1 MSVTNLAAFG
11 ASTLVSA
18 AGAASNRIERQVQSA
33 FSAVLEA
40 AGRQGYAS
48 AAPLSSDASAADS
61 ARRAWDDW
69 FGTRPERYASKAAPE
84 RLQQGFGAIVDK
96 AITAEGYVDPKGFLA
111 TLSRE
116 ELATLQSVHNLA
128 DPIHVDSLTEEGALN
143 LLLPPP
149 AQVDLN
155 ADGITQSG
163 AAMGIRFPNS
173 NTPPEV
179 VDAWEA
185 ATAGMSW
192 AERGMYEIKMMMP
205 TLLANIEID
214 SSGQFVGQREPGD
227 PDYRNPMAEAGYSY
241 RDAVQSMIDA
251 LDFQKEQMPRNQYE
265 EQMAFWRRFGKEL
278 EAAGAEYRTPHN
290 VSRRR

>member
-1 MSVTNLAAFG
+1 MGVTDIAAFG

-18 AGAASNRIERQVQSA
+18 AGVASNRLERQVQSA

-48 AAPLSSDASAADS
+48 AAPVAGGASVADS
-61 ARRAWDDW
+61 ARQAWDDW
-69 FGTRPERYASKAAPE
+69 FGTGTERYASKTDPE
-84 RLQQGFGAIVDK
+84 ALQKGFGAIVGK
-96 AITAEGYVDPKGFLA
+96 AITEEGYVDPQGFLA
-111 TLSRE
+111 SLSRD

-128 DPIHVDSLTEEGALN
+128 DPIHVKSLTEEGALN

-155 ADGITQSG
+155 ADGLTQSG

-179 VDAWEA
+179 VDAWET

-192 AERGMYEIKMMMP
+192 AERGMFELKMMMP
-205 TLLANIEID
+205 TLLANIEVD
-214 SSGQFVGQREPGD
+214 ANAQFVGQREPGD

-241 RDAVQSMIDA
+241 REAVQSMIDA
-251 LDFQKEQMPRNQYE
+251 LDFQKEQMPRAQYE
-265 EQMAFWRRFGKEL
+265 EQMAFWRHFGEEL
-278 EAAGAEYRTPHN
+278 ETTGAE
-290 VSRRR
+290 

>member
-1 MSVTNLAAFG
+1 MSVTDIAAFG

-48 AAPLSSDASAADS
+48 ATPVSSGESVAGNAQQ
-61 ARRAWDDW
+61 AWDDW
-69 FGTRPERYASKAAPE
+69 FGARPERYASKASPE
-84 RLQQGFGAIVDK
+84 QLQQGFGAIVGK
-96 AITAEGYVDPKGFLA
+96 AIAEEGYVDPRGFLA
-111 TLSRE
+111 GLSHD

-128 DPIHVDSLTEEGALN
+128 EPINVESLSEEGALN

-155 ADGITQSG
+155 ADGLTQSG

-179 VDAWEA
+179 VDAWET

-192 AERGMYEIKMMMP
+192 AERGMFEMKMMMP
-205 TLLANIEID
+205 TLLANIEVD
-214 SSGQFVGQREPGD
+214 ANGQYVGQREPGD

-241 RDAVQSMIDA
+241 RDTVQTMIDA
-251 LDFQKEQMPRNQYE
+251 LDFQKEQMPRDQYE
-265 EQMAFWRRFGKEL
+265 EQMAFWRHFGEEL
-278 EAAGAEYRTPHN
+278 EATGAE
-290 VSRRR
+290 

>member
-1 MSVTNLAAFG
+1 MGVTDIAAFG
-11 ASTLVSA
+11 ASSLVSA

-48 AAPLSSDASAADS
+48 ATPVSGGESVAGNAQQ
-61 ARRAWDDW
+61 AWDDW
-69 FGTRPERYASKAAPE
+69 FGTRPERYASKASPE
-84 RLQQGFGAIVDK
+84 QLQRGFGAIVGK
-96 AITAEGYVDPKGFLA
+96 AIAEEGYVDPKGFLA
-111 TLSRE
+111 KLSRE

-128 DPIHVDSLTEEGALN
+128 EPIQVDSLTEEGALN

-155 ADGITQSG
+155 ADGLTQSG

-179 VDAWEA
+179 VDAWET

-192 AERGMYEIKMMMP
+192 AERGMFELKMMMP

-214 SSGQFVGQREPGD
+214 ASGQYVGQHEPGD
-227 PDYRNPMAEAGYSY
+227 PGYRNPMAAAGYSY
-241 RDAVQSMIDA
+241 REAVQSMIDA
-251 LDFQKEQMPRNQYE
+251 LDFQKEQMPRDQYE
-265 EQMAFWRRFGKEL
+265 EQMAFWRHFGEEL
-278 EAAGAEYRTPHN
+278 EAADAEQLTPTN